1 MTLGLVLIC
10 FFGLFLEFVLAA
22 SQFQD
27 GFLSEAQNM
36 LSLPVSAFYLNC
48 GVVQLQVE
56 GVIFKYFA
64 RYVDFFLDYLMP
76 VLVIAM
82 LVGTVALLIYLW

>member
-1 MTLGLVLIC
+1 VTLGLVLIG
-10 FFGLFLEFVLAA
+10 FFGRFLEFVLVA

-27 GFLSEAQNM
+27 DFLSEAQNM
-36 LSLPVSAFYLNC
+36 LSFPVSAFYLNC

-64 RYVDFFLDYLMP
+64 RCVDFFLDYLMP

-82 LVGTVALLIYLW
+82 